1 MNKNRTPLLA
11 ANWKM
16 NHHWENCE
24 QYCAA
29 LREHLPEYFGAGEEQ
44 SAVVTPA
51 VELAIFPPLPYL
63 SLIYRL
69 LEDSTI
75 FLGAQDVSRYEEG
88 AFTGEVSSQ
97 MLSDVG
103 CDYCL
108 LGHSERR
115 DMLGETDADVAL
127 KLKRLHSAEVMPV
140 ICIGESRAQ
149 REAGR
154 AVEHTLA
161 QLTELKEVLAGF
173 DLGGFVIAYEPIWA
187 IGTGQN
193 ATPDDAQEM
202 AAAIRAWL
210 SNELNDELAAST
222 LVLYGGSVNPENIGS
237 YLACDD
243 IDGALIGGA
252 SLDAEKYA
260 AMSRVALQQAG

>member
-1 MNKNRTPLLA
+1 MNSNRTPLLA

-29 LREHLPEYFGAGEEQ
+29 LRENLPEYFGA
-44 SAVVTPA
+44 SADNPAVVAPG

-75 FLGAQDVSRYEEG
+75 FLGSQDVSRYEEG
-88 AFTGEVSSQ
+88 AFTGEVSSL

-127 KLKRLHSAEVMPV
+127 KLKRLQQAEVMPV
-140 ICIGESRAQ
+140 ICVGESRAQ

-161 QLTELKEVLAGF
+161 QLSELKDELGSF

-187 IGTGQN
+187 IGTGHN
-193 ATPDDAQEM
+193 ASPQDAQEM
-202 AAAIRAWL
+202 AAAIRTWL
-210 SNELNDELAAST
+210 RDSLNDELADST
-222 LVLYGGSVNPENIGS
+222 LLLYGGSVSPDNIRP
-237 YLACDD
+237 YLECPD
-243 IDGALIGGA
+243 IDGALIGGS
-252 SLDAEKYA
+252 SLDADKYA
-260 AMSRVALQQAG
+260 QMARIALELAG